1 MELKVKQKKKP
12 TTVLRIN
19 FSLIKYS
26 YHFVF
31 CHVFLNST
39 KFLRAN
45 ILGTESVINLSVKK
59 KAFSPGGIYILSIHL
74 SQYWDTHNYF
84 HRLASICYRDSQ
96 VFFLLKWYWRNKIHN
111 YFQSFILT
119 LSSSVR
125 GNYNLINTGCL

>member
-12 TTVLRIN
+12 ATVLRIN

-45 ILGTESVINLSVKK
+45 ILGTESVINLSVKETML
-59 KAFSPGGIYILSIHL
+59 FHQEVFIFCPFVYHNIGIH
-74 SQYWDTHNYF
+74 TTTF
-84 HRLASICYRDSQ
+84 
-96 VFFLLKWYWRNKIHN
+96 
-111 YFQSFILT
+111 
-119 LSSSVR
+119 
-125 GNYNLINTGCL
+125 TG